1 MKCPYCGEM
10 IADAT
15 IFCPK
20 CGNKVATSSMSSA
33 GPAGTVP
40 VGVPGYVAST
50 AAPSGAA
57 PVAVGIPGSTYAPVG
72 PAETSGKAIASLI
85 MAILIFIPFS
95 AVAAIVLGHLSL
107 SEIRK
112 SAGRL
117 TGEGL
122 AKAGL
127 ILGYAEI
134 ALIPLVLI
142 IAAIAIPNLL
152 RAKMAANEA
161 ASVASLR
168 AYSSAIMSYAEKCP
182 DKGYPASTIN
192 LGPGSGDCGHANLL
206 DMQLGSGRPIKSG
219 YYFEYHPG
227 PPDETGHVTSY
238 TILAD
243 PVGPGTTGIKHF
255 FVDESLVIRGQ
266 ANRRAGPASP
276 ALE

>member
-1 MKCPYCGEM
+1 MKCPYCGEI

-20 CGNKVATSSMSSA
+20 CGNKVATSAMGSTAAA
-33 GPAGTVP
+33 GGTVP
-40 VGVPGYVAST
+40 AGVPVSVAS
-50 AAPSGAA
+50 AAA

-95 AVAAIVLGHLSL
+95 AVVAIVLGHLSL

-152 RAKMAANEA
+152 RARMAANEA

-168 AYSSAIMSYAEKCP
+168 SYSSAIMSYAEKCP
-182 DKGYPASTIN
+182 AKGYPESTIN
-192 LGPGSGDCGHANLL
+192 LGPGS
-206 DMQLGSGRPIKSG
+206 
-219 YYFEYHPG
+219 
-227 PPDETGHVTSY
+227 
-238 TILAD
+238 
-243 PVGPGTTGIKHF
+243 
-255 FVDESLVIRGQ
+255 
-266 ANRRAGPASP
+266 
-276 ALE
+276 